1 MTLPQVDLPLSEIK
15 VHSLNKKFDF
25 RPFRVKEEKIL
36 VMASESNDVADMM
49 KATQQIITNCSMGKV
64 DGSKLPLFALQKLFL
79 DLRAISISN
88 NVDLSLRCGECNEE
102 YKHNLKLDE
111 LDVTYDP
118 DHTNPIK
125 LGDDVAIEMNY
136 PDAVQFQTMMESDTM
151 ENIFNMTVECISK
164 IYNGD
169 EIIEAKTVA
178 HEELLEWIENLTMEQ
193 FDKIK
198 DFFATMPTLEHVI
211 EFKCVKCEK
220 DNYLGM
226 NGYLNF
232 FV

>member
-1 MTLPQVDLPLSEIK
+1 MALPQVDLPLSEIK

-36 VMASESNDVADMM
+36 VMASESNDIADMM
-49 KATQQIITNCSMGKV
+49 KATQQIVTNCSMGKL
-64 DGSKLPLFALQKLFL
+64 DGSKLPMFALQKLFL

-102 YKHNLKLDE
+102 YKHNVLLDE
-111 LDVTYDP
+111 IDITYD
-118 DHTNPIK
+118 DEHKNPIK
-125 LGDDVAIEMNY
+125 LSDSLAIEMKY
-136 PDAVQFQTMMESDTM
+136 PDAIQLQEMLNGETMDKV
-151 ENIFNMTVECISK
+151 FNTTVECIKK

-169 EIIEAKTVA
+169 EIIEAKTIA
-178 HEELLEWIENLTMEQ
+178 HEEMLEWLENLTMEQ

-220 DNYLGM
+220 ENYLGM

>member
-1 MTLPQVDLPLSEIK
+1 MALPQVDLPLTEIK

-36 VMASESNDVADMM
+36 VMASESDNVADMM
-49 KATQQIITNCSMGKV
+49 KATQQIVTNCSMGKV

-79 DLRAISISN
+79 DLRSISISS

-102 YKHNLKLDE
+102 YKHTLE
-111 LDVTYDP
+111 LDKMEIEYND
-118 DHTNPIK
+118 DHVNPIK
-125 LGDDVAIEMNY
+125 LNDDMAVEMNY
-136 PDAVQFQTMMESDTM
+136 PDAVQLQNMLDGETM
-151 ENIFNMTVECISK
+151 EKVFNVTAECIKK
-164 IYNGD
+164 IYSGD
-169 EIIEAKTVA
+169 ETIETKSIP
-178 HEELLEWIENLTMEQ
+178 HEEVMEWVENLTMEH

-198 DFFATMPTLEHVI
+198 DFFATMPTLEHFI
-211 EFKCVKCEK
+211 EFKCVKCDKE
-220 DNYLGM
+220 NYLGM